1 MKKVFEIECPDN
13 IGEVWLDST
22 TIYSALQDHPHLNEM
37 MVVDISEEISK
48 MRSVISA
55 LFNESDTRVPKG
67 FDQKSEDYALRVS
80 AHNDALMELA
90 RVLNDVGYRE

>member
-1 MKKVFEIECPDN
+1 MKKVFEIECPND

-48 MRSVISA
+48 MRRVIAA
-55 LFNESDTRVPKG
+55 LFNESDTRNPKG
-67 FDQKSEDYALRVS
+67 FDQKSEDYALKVS
-80 AHNDALMELA
+80 AHNEAIMELA
-90 RVLNDVGYRE
+90 RALDDAGYRG

>member
-13 IGEVWLDST
+13 VGEVWLDSS

-48 MRSVISA
+48 MRRVIAA
-55 LFNESDTRVPKG
+55 LFDESDTRIPIG
-67 FDQKSEDYALRVS
+67 FDQKSDEYALRVA
-80 AHNDALMELA
+80 AHNQALMGLIRA
-90 RVLNDVGYRE
+90 LNDVGYRE